1 MAKIMKQDAFRSQVG
16 LILAAAGSAV
26 GLGNLWGFPYKVGE
40 NGGGFFIVLY
50 LFFAIAVGLPL
61 MIAEFVIGKNAK
73 NNSSIRM
80 FKKIP
85 TNNELP
91 AKFFA
96 SIGILGC
103 IASTILA
110 SFYAVIAGWSFEY
123 LLRGITTGYGEFA
136 QGQEY
141 AEVYFNSL
149 VGDFSRSSIYATT
162 FIVLALGI
170 SYFGIRAGVE
180 KASKILMPILVS
192 ILLFLVVNGVLSSG
206 LNQTVDFLL
215 TPRLVALDG
224 TPINIPRTVIS
235 AMSQAF
241 FSLSLGL
248 AAMITY
254 ASYMQKDT
262 RILGVSAKI
271 VFFDTCVAFLAGF
284 AIFPIVFAQGASP
297 QQGTGLVFNALT
309 VCFANLRFGRL
320 LGILTFALL
329 LIAALTSIVAMV
341 ETMISGITGGTKI
354 KRQYAVM
361 FMGVV
366 LIIGSIFA
374 QPALGFS
381 IPILNQLSDDVIG
394 QLDALVMNFF
404 IPVIAFLTVIFVGF
418 RLKKEL
424 LFQEF
429 RSRTVAVVFYRYLRY
444 VIPCLVVLVFLGGL
458 YDLFG
463 K

>member
-1 MAKIMKQDAFRSQVG
+1 MAKMIKHETFRSQVG

-40 NGGGFFIVLY
+40 NGGGFFIALY

-61 MIAEFVIGKNAK
+61 MIAEFAIGKNSK
-73 NNSSIRM
+73 NSSSIRM
-80 FKKIP
+80 FRKMP
-85 TNNELP
+85 TNNEIP
-91 AKFFA
+91 PKFFA

-123 LLRGITTGYGEFA
+123 LLRGISTGYGEFA
-136 QGQEY
+136 KGQEY
-141 AEVYFNSL
+141 AQVYFNSL
-149 VGDFSRSSIYATT
+149 TSDFSRSSIYAIT
-162 FIVLALGI
+162 FILIALGI
-170 SYFGIRAGVE
+170 SFFGIRSGIE
-180 KASKILMPILVS
+180 KASKILMPVLVA
-192 ILLFLVVNGVLSSG
+192 ILLFLVVNGVLSDG
-206 LNQTVDFLL
+206 LNQTIDYLL
-215 TPRLVALDG
+215 TPRLVTLDG

-262 RILGVSAKI
+262 KILGVSTKI

-309 VCFANLRFGRL
+309 VCFANLTYGRI

-329 LIAALTSIVAMV
+329 LIAALTSIVAMI
-341 ETMISGITGGTKI
+341 ETMISGIVGGTRI
-354 KRQYAVM
+354 KRQYAVF
-361 FMGVV
+361 FMGII
-366 LIIGSIFA
+366 LITGSIIA
-374 QPALGFS
+374 QPSLGIS
-381 IPILNQLSDDVIG
+381 IPILNKLSSDVIG

-404 IPVIAFLTVIFVGF
+404 IPIISFLTAIFVGY

-429 RSRTVAVVFYRYLRY
+429 RNKTAALLFYRYLRY
-444 VIPCLVVLVFLGGL
+444 VVPCLVVLVFLGGL
-458 YDLFG
+458 FDLFG
-463 K
+463 I